1 MNFFSEKEIPTLR
14 RNRYTPVGRICLTSI
29 QYQNQPITT
38 NRTSICFSLTKT
50 LDEQLITELMAEFA
64 SLVCLL
70 REITD

>member
-1 MNFFSEKEIPTLR
+1 M
-14 RNRYTPVGRICLTSI
+14 

-38 NRTSICFSLTKT
+38 NRTSICCSLTKI